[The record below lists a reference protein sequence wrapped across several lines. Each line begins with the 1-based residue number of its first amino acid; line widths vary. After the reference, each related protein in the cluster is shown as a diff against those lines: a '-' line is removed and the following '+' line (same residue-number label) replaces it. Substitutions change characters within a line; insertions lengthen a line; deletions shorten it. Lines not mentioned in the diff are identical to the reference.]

1 MEADIKKIWIKVKN
15 KKNVIGYS
23 GSLKKKIVNGKEING
38 TSVFRVYV
46 SIKVPLEELE
56 ENDIIPESIDGV
68 ELDVVEIGKIKALND
83 TSDEK

>member
-1 MEADIKKIWIKVKN
+1 MEANIKEIWMKIKN

-23 GSLKKKIVNGKEING
+23 GSLKKKIVNGKEIDG
-38 TSVFRVYV
+38 TRVFRVYV
-46 SIKVPLEELE
+46 SIKVPSEELE

-83 TSDEK
+83 ISDEK

>member
-1 MEADIKKIWIKVKN
+1 MEADIKEIWMKIKN

-23 GSLKKKIVNGKEING
+23 GSLKKKMVNGKEING
-38 TSVFRVYV
+38 TRVFRVYV

-56 ENDIIPESIDGV
+56 ENDIIPEFIDGV

-83 TSDEK
+83 TFNEK

>member
-56 ENDIIPESIDGV
+56 ENDIIPGSIDGV